1 MIALDATRAIRQF
14 DTGAISFDELKTQFV
29 HADFQMRQST
39 EGDSGTVCARAEEGP
54 VSTDVP
60 EALASAA
67 KAGAITAAQKQELMD
82 VYVVKVRVRTDDSTA
97 R

>member
-14 DTGAISFDELKTQFV
+14 DTGAISFDELKNQFEQ
-29 HADFQMRQST
+29 ADFQMPQST
-39 EGDSGTVCARAEEGP
+39 ECDSGTVRARAEQG
-54 VSTDVP
+54 STDVP

-82 VYVVKVRVRTDDSTA
+82 VYVGKMRARTTDSTA

>member
-1 MIALDATRAIRQF
+1 MP
-14 DTGAISFDELKTQFV
+14 
-29 HADFQMRQST
+29 QST
-39 EGDSGTVCARAEEGP
+39 EGDSGTVRARAEEG
-54 VSTDVP
+54 STDLP

-82 VYVVKVRVRTDDSTA
+82 VYEVKMRARTTDSTA